1 MEKYSAFVSLICPEC
16 GKLFDGKTIC
26 TFCEACAS
34 PLEAQYDLASL
45 NALAKESIG
54 KRPKGLWR
62 WHELLPVRDPT
73 NRVTLGEGDSPLLDT
88 PRLALALGRGQTYIK
103 DESGQPTSSF
113 KARGLAMAV
122 SKAVELGVEEFVIPT
137 AGNAGSA
144 LAAYAARAGKK
155 AHIFMPQDA
164 PRVNQEEVRFFGAD
178 LILVDG
184 LIDEAG
190 RQAREMAA
198 RFGWFDVSTFKEPYR
213 LEGKK
218 TMGLELAEQFQWA
231 LPDVIIYPTGGG
243 TGLVGMWKAFREL
256 GELGWIDEKR
266 PKMVSVQ
273 SAGCAPVVR
282 AFQEN
287 RARTDYWEGAQTI
300 AAGLRVPGTFA
311 DRQILAALRESGGTT
326 VAVTDEEILLAQT
339 EIAALEGIF
348 PAPEGAAT
356 LAAAKRLR
364 DAGWLKVDDR
374 VVLYN
379 TGSGL
384 KYI

>member
-1 MEKYSAFVSLICPEC
+1 
-16 GKLFDGKTIC
+16 
-26 TFCEACAS
+26 
-34 PLEAQYDLASL
+34 
-45 NALAKESIG
+45 
-54 KRPKGLWR
+54 
-62 WHELLPVRDPT
+62 
-73 NRVTLGEGDSPLLDT
+73 
-88 PRLALALGRGQTYIK
+88 
-103 DESGQPTSSF
+103 
-113 KARGLAMAV
+113 
-122 SKAVELGVEEFVIPT
+122 
-137 AGNAGSA
+137 
-144 LAAYAARAGKK
+144 
-155 AHIFMPQDA
+155 
-164 PRVNQEEVRFFGAD
+164 
-178 LILVDG
+178 
-184 LIDEAG
+184 
-190 RQAREMAA
+190 
-198 RFGWFDVSTFKEPYR
+198 
-213 LEGKK
+213 
-218 TMGLELAEQFQWA
+218 
-231 LPDVIIYPTGGG
+231 
-243 TGLVGMWKAFREL
+243 MWKAFREL

-311 DRQILAALRESGGTT
+311 DRQILAALRESGGTA